1 MLRSKF
7 KAFDL
12 NIIKVSNSIGVYSFK
27 TFMQFYVFA
36 IKVERRAAF
45 VSIYIKLSYSRNERP
60 ILCYY
65 YLVKMNAI
73 VLLLCSKYFILN
85 QWGTLDE
92 VSLLFMDV

>member
-12 NIIKVSNSIGVYSFK
+12 NIIKVSNSIGVYSLK
-27 TFMQFYVFA
+27 NIHAVVFA

-73 VLLLCSKYFILN
+73 VLLLCSKYFIPMGN
-85 QWGTLDE
+85 
-92 VSLLFMDV
+92 S